1 MCHIGVMLSRT
12 RAVRPGSNTRSPAL
26 SLSLSLSVSV
36 NVLAEIHSCQATTS
50 QPPPQ
55 IRVTITTTGVG
66 DLLRTTQQLLPR
78 INSPATL
85 NIIRLGNTPN
95 GPAD

>member
-1 MCHIGVMLSRT
+1 MSALCYLGQGQLGQAQI
-12 RAVRPGSNTRSPAL
+12 RAC
-26 SLSLSLSVSV
+26 VSV
-36 NVLAEIHSCQATTS
+36 NMLAEIHSCQSTTS